1 VTDRAH
7 RLSRRTI
14 LRVATLAAAPLA
26 TGCTADAADPVVLA
40 AGEPGGF
47 YVEFAEL
54 LVAAV
59 ARRGTPATVAGT
71 GGSVDN
77 VALVRDGRAAL
88 GLALTDIAVAARRG
102 EAPFDAAV
110 PLLAI
115 GRVYENYMQLVV
127 RAEDPATSAA
137 DLAGRPVSLGAVGS
151 GAAVFG
157 DRLLAAAGVGARIA
171 HRPLRDAVRALEDG
185 GTDALLWS
193 GGVPTPALAELAA
206 RRPVRLL
213 PLVEHLPELRAR
225 HGGVYGPVTVPT
237 DAYGVAGPVPTV
249 GVANLLVCRPDLPA
263 ATADAVARTLV
274 AAAPELVPRSAVGT
288 QYLDQ
293 RSLIG
298 TGDVP
303 LHPGAAA
310 AYRELHG

>member
-1 VTDRAH
+1 MTGI
-7 RLSRRTI
+7 SRRGL
-14 LRVATLAAAPLA
+14 LRGLLA
-26 TGCTADAADPVVLA
+26 TSLVAGCGGGPADPLVLA

-47 YVEFAEL
+47 YVEFGEL
-54 LVAAV
+54 LATALRAAGLPV
-59 ARRGTPATVAGT
+59 IVAGT
-71 GGSVDN
+71 GGSVQN
-77 VALVRDGRAAL
+77 IEQLRDSTAAL
-88 GLALTDIAVAARRG
+88 GLALTDIALAARIG
-102 EAPFDAAV
+102 EEPFGTPV

-127 RAEDPATSAA
+127 RAEDSATSTA

-157 DRLLAAAGVGARIA
+157 DRLLAAAGIA
-171 HRPLRDAVRALEDG
+171 AEVTRRPLRVAVTALEDG
-185 GTDALLWS
+185 SADALLWS

-213 PLVEHLPELRAR
+213 PLAGHLPQLRAR
-225 HGGVYGPVTVPT
+225 HGGVYGPVMVPAG
-237 DAYGVAGPVPTV
+237 AYGPAGTVAGPVPTV
-249 GVANLLVCRPDLPA
+249 GVANLLVCTPDLPA
-263 ATADAVARTLV
+263 GTADAVARTLV
-274 AAAPELVPRSAVGT
+274 AAAPALVPRAALGT

-310 AYRELHG
+310 AYRDLHG